1 LQHLIK
7 QPSNV
12 GLDALKVGYL
22 SLADF
27 QPLTAKERD
36 ALSVMGNLKRSSPD
50 QLIEYTNRVGET
62 YLALLAKC
70 NSERKQLDGKLRL
83 LLSERTVV
91 ETLPSAMD
99 S

>member
-50 QLIEYTNRVGET
+50 QLIEYGDVPS
-62 YLALLAKC
+62 LACEVQFGTKATRR
-70 NSERKQLDGKLRL
+70 EIAF
-83 LLSERTVV
+83 VV
-91 ETLPSAMD
+91 VRED
-99 S
+99 RR